1 MVDVSTLSLIGV
13 FTAGLLSFFSP
24 CILPLLPVYLARF
37 AGAAKPGSQ
46 GGDAQT
52 ADGSAPMDGATRDGM
67 SFGSTTLAG
76 APLGRA
82 LLGRALFQPAVL
94 VQTVAFVLGLGT
106 TFVLMGF
113 GAGAL
118 GAVLDAR
125 VFSVVGGFI
134 IILLGLQQAGVL
146 RIPFLEREARMEA
159 GTRNGLFGSW
169 LLGFTFSFGWTPC
182 VGPILASVLV
192 LSAQGGTAWVG
203 AGLMAVFTLGLAVPF
218 LLLAL
223 FTNALLAFFRK
234 LSRFL
239 PKIRLAGGLII
250 IAVGIWMVAT
260 NLGPALSN
268 RNGDTGA
275 PAGEATVATAE
286 KDFSLPDLDGNMVQL
301 SDYNGQK
308 VFLKF
313 WGSWCSVCMAGM
325 DEFVAYADAQAA
337 SGEVAVLTV
346 VAPGLYG
353 EMQSDEFRTWFR
365 AQGYDFTV
373 LLDEGGRVT
382 NLYNVR
388 GFPTN
393 VFIDPHGAIAFSMAG
408 GMDNT
413 MITDVWGQIDTI
425 LEENQQ
431 QGGADGAQTGTT
443 AGGAT
448 GGTNVGTTGMTD
460 GNTADATTGSSWYDR
475 LAATTHN
482 GQYPANPNTLIDYSD
497 VPLRD
502 IWLAGGCFWGV
513 EAYMARIYG
522 VADVVSGYA
531 NGTTENPS
539 YEQVVSGKTGHAETV
554 HIRYDPARTDLET
567 LLTHFYGI
575 IDPTS
580 VNRQG
585 NDRGTQYRTG
595 IYYGDA
601 SDLPAIE
608 RVTEQ
613 VAAELDKPVATEIE
627 PLSGFWPAEDYHQ
640 DYLENNPSG
649 YCHVDFQPL
658 ADAAPFIDPA
668 LYPVPD
674 DESLRARLTLEQ
686 YAVTRENDTERSF
699 INLYWDNHE
708 PGLYVDIVTGEP
720 LFSSRDKYDSGCGW
734 PSFTRPIVP
743 EVITTR
749 EDNSRG
755 MQRTEVRS
763 RAGDA
768 HLGHVFE
775 DGPREAGGLRY
786 CINSASLQFIPL
798 AEMDARRYGHLITTV
813 LGTSF

>member
-1 MVDVSTLSLIGV
+1 
-13 FTAGLLSFFSP
+13 
-24 CILPLLPVYLARF
+24 
-37 AGAAKPGSQ
+37 
-46 GGDAQT
+46 
-52 ADGSAPMDGATRDGM
+52 
-67 SFGSTTLAG
+67 
-76 APLGRA
+76 
-82 LLGRALFQPAVL
+82 
-94 VQTVAFVLGLGT
+94 
-106 TFVLMGF
+106 
-113 GAGAL
+113 
-118 GAVLDAR
+118 
-125 VFSVVGGFI
+125 
-134 IILLGLQQAGVL
+134 
-146 RIPFLEREARMEA
+146 
-159 GTRNGLFGSW
+159 
-169 LLGFTFSFGWTPC
+169 
-182 VGPILASVLV
+182 
-192 LSAQGGTAWVG
+192 
-203 AGLMAVFTLGLAVPF
+203 
-218 LLLAL
+218 
-223 FTNALLAFFRK
+223 
-234 LSRFL
+234 
-239 PKIRLAGGLII
+239 
-250 IAVGIWMVAT
+250 
-260 NLGPALSN
+260 
-268 RNGDTGA
+268 
-275 PAGEATVATAE
+275 
-286 KDFSLPDLDGNMVQL
+286 
-301 SDYNGQK
+301 
-308 VFLKF
+308 
-313 WGSWCSVCMAGM
+313 
-325 DEFVAYADAQAA
+325 
-337 SGEVAVLTV
+337 
-346 VAPGLYG
+346 
-353 EMQSDEFRTWFR
+353 
-365 AQGYDFTV
+365 
-373 LLDEGGRVT
+373 
-382 NLYNVR
+382 
-388 GFPTN
+388 
-393 VFIDPHGAIAFSMAG
+393 
-408 GMDNT
+408 
-413 MITDVWGQIDTI
+413 
-425 LEENQQ
+425 
-431 QGGADGAQTGTT
+431 
-443 AGGAT
+443 
-448 GGTNVGTTGMTD
+448 
-460 GNTADATTGSSWYDR
+460 
-475 LAATTHN
+475 
-482 GQYPANPNTLIDYSD
+482 
-497 VPLRD
+497 
-502 IWLAGGCFWGV
+502 
-513 EAYMARIYG
+513 MARIYG

-734 PSFTRPIVP
+734 PSFTKPIVP

-749 EDNSRG
+749 EDSSHG

-775 DGPREAGGLRY
+775 DGPSPTGLRY
-786 CINSASLQFIPL
+786 CINSAALRFIPVASVIFRMIL
-798 AEMDARRYGHLITTV
+798 AAARGSFSSIRSASPASISMARSIRDSSKGGRSSSPRSSRFPEIFEKTDICRFSFTVPHRGHSGIFPVSALREKK
-813 LGTSF
+813 L